1 MRKEYLLPLNLQF
14 FADEETGAKEVESAE
29 PSETVTE
36 EEVVEENED
45 VSEPEPVQTAEDN
58 AKFAAARRQA
68 EEQLREYQHQKE
80 LLDTEFAKRFEG
92 YTNPI
97 TGQPVKT
104 SKDYLEALDAQ
115 QRLETNR
122 RLEENGI
129 NPAIIENAINN
140 NPVVMQAQEILRMNQ
155 IEQAKIS
162 MQNDITEISKLDAS
176 IKTIDDLG
184 NKPYAQD
191 LISYVNSGLS
201 LIDAFKLANF
211 ESLINQKSEASKQAA
226 INQAKGKAHLSA
238 TDGISNSDELLDIPE
253 NEISKWKAF
262 FPDASMKEL
271 KEKYNRTKKR

>member
-1 MRKEYLLPLNLQF
+1 MRKEYLLPFNLQF
-14 FADEETGAKEVESAE
+14 FADEETGVKEVESAE

-80 LLDTEFAKRFEG
+80 LLDAEFAKRFEG

>member
-14 FADEETGAKEVESAE
+14 FADEETGVKEVESAE

-80 LLDTEFAKRFEG
+80 LLDAEFAKRFEG

>member
-80 LLDTEFAKRFEG
+80 LLDAEFAKRFEG

-253 NEISKWKAF
+253 NDIPKWKAF

-271 KEKYNRTKKR
+271 KEKYNRTKTR

>member
-68 EEQLREYQHQKE
+68 EEQLRKYQHQKE
-80 LLDTEFAKRFEG
+80 LLDAEFAKRFEG

-253 NEISKWKAF
+253 SDIPKWKAF

>member
-1 MRKEYLLPLNLQF
+1 MRKEYLLPFNLQF
-14 FADEETGAKEVESAE
+14 FADEETGVKEVESAE

-80 LLDTEFAKRFEG
+80 LLDAEFAKRFEG

-129 NPAIIENAINN
+129 IPAIIENAINN

>member
-1 MRKEYLLPLNLQF
+1 MRKEYLLPFNLQF
-14 FADEETGAKEVESAE
+14 FADAETGVKEVESAE

-80 LLDTEFAKRFEG
+80 LLDAEFAKRFEG

>member
-80 LLDTEFAKRFEG
+80 LLDAEFAKRFEG

-253 NEISKWKAF
+253 SDIPKWKAF

>member
-36 EEVVEENED
+36 EEIVEENED

-80 LLDTEFAKRFEG
+80 LLDAEFAKRFEG

>member
-1 MRKEYLLPLNLQF
+1 MRKEYLLPFNLQF
-14 FADEETGAKEVESAE
+14 FADEETGVKEVESAE

-80 LLDTEFAKRFEG
+80 LLDAEFAKRFEG

-253 NEISKWKAF
+253 SDIPKWKAF

>member
-80 LLDTEFAKRFEG
+80 LLDAEFAKRFEG

-238 TDGISNSDELLDIPE
+238 TDSISNSDELLDIPE

>member
-1 MRKEYLLPLNLQF
+1 MRKESLLPLNLQF

-68 EEQLREYQHQKE
+68 EEQLREYQHQKD
-80 LLDTEFAKRFEG
+80 LLDAEFAKRFEG

>member
-80 LLDTEFAKRFEG
+80 LLDAEFAKRFEG

>member
-1 MRKEYLLPLNLQF
+1 MRKESLLPLNLQF

-68 EEQLREYQHQKE
+68 EEQLREYQHQKD
-80 LLDTEFAKRFEG
+80 LLDAEFAKRFEG

-238 TDGISNSDELLDIPE
+238 TDSISNSDELLDIPE

>member
-1 MRKEYLLPLNLQF
+1 MRKEYLLPFNLQF
-14 FADEETGAKEVESAE
+14 FADEETGVKEVESAE

-80 LLDTEFAKRFEG
+80 LLDAEFAKRFEG

-271 KEKYNRTKKR
+271 KEKYNRTKTR

>member
-1 MRKEYLLPLNLQF
+1 MRKEYLLPFNLQF
-14 FADEETGAKEVESAE
+14 FADEETGVKEVESAE

-36 EEVVEENED
+36 KEVVEENED

-80 LLDTEFAKRFEG
+80 LLDAEFAKRFEG

-253 NEISKWKAF
+253 SDIPKWKAF

>member
-14 FADEETGAKEVESAE
+14 FADEETGVKEVESAE

-36 EEVVEENED
+36 EEIVEENED

-80 LLDTEFAKRFEG
+80 LLDAEFAKRFEG

>member
-1 MRKEYLLPLNLQF
+1 MRKEYLLPFNLQF

-80 LLDTEFAKRFEG
+80 LLDAEFAKRFEG